1 MKVAEFLS
9 YLNSLEIKLWLEE
22 EKLKYQAPQ
31 GAMTPE
37 IKQEIGTRKPEILAF
52 LRSAITPSKTFES
65 VISPVARTEDL
76 PLSFAQQRMWFLY
89 QMDQQNSAYNEALTI
104 RLTGRLNIDILEQT
118 INAIIQRHESLRT
131 TFPMV
136 EGKPIQKI
144 APFLKIKLLVVNLKD

>member
-9 YLNSLEIKLWLEE
+9 YLNSLDIKLWLEE

-52 LRSAITPSKTFES
+52 LRSAITPSKTIES
-65 VISPVARTEDL
+65 VIYPAARTEEL

-89 QMDQQNSAYNEALTI
+89 QMDQQNPAYNEALALI
-104 RLTGRLNIDILEQT
+104 
-118 INAIIQRHESLRT
+118 S
-131 TFPMV
+131 
-136 EGKPIQKI
+136 
-144 APFLKIKLLVVNLKD
+144 